1 MHICCKCG
9 KLNCAGFFVFFFNM
23 SRHSTISSSSS
34 SPCITEAMPRL
45 SPTRWHMLKSSTVV
59 SCTCNGIYG
68 CVMLFSVKRCCVLCK
83 HAPFMVKSGMIRQWR
98 CSASVV
104 INYTPANTYTLKRMH
119 ASPTIP
125 HCWACW
131 YSFAP
136 WKPRGGKCYTAWLF
150 DFDELASWT
159 RQEAVYSASAGFAHE
174 LCMSNE
180 VQFYFKICLSEAHH
194 IAFCTNREFMLNVL
208 RGLEWFMGWFGSVS

>member
-1 MHICCKCG
+1 MYMQWHLLVCHLVQCQEVFCFMGKKTCK
-9 KLNCAGFFVFFFNM
+9 
-23 SRHSTISSSSS
+23 
-34 SPCITEAMPRL
+34 PC
-45 SPTRWHMLKSSTVV
+45 KSSLV
-59 SCTCNGIYG
+59 
-68 CVMLFSVKRCCVLCK
+68 
-83 HAPFMVKSGMIRQWR
+83 MIRQWR

-119 ASPTIP
+119 ASLTIP
-125 HCWACW
+125 HYWACW

-208 RGLEWFMGWFGSVS
+208 RGLEWFMGRLGSLS